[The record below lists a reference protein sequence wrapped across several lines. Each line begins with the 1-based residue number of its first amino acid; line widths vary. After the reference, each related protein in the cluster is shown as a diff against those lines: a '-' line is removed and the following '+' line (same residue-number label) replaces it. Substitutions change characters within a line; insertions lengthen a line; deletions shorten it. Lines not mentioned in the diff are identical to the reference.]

1 MDSSMRLED
10 KSVLTSRID
19 LYRSSFVLMYKA
31 CCVSRGFSYQEG
43 EDYDETL
50 TPVIEEIVPIFMKTT
65 KTTMIH
71 I

>member
-1 MDSSMRLED
+1 MRLEE
-10 KSVLTSRID
+10 KSVLTSKID
-19 LYRSSFVLMYKA
+19 LYRSNMFHMYKDL
-31 CCVSRGFSYQEG
+31 CVSIGFSQREG

-50 TPVIEEIVPIFMKTT
+50 TLVIEEIVLLFMKTT